1 MTVSFG
7 FDGDLKRL
15 ADYVEDVRG
24 TEVLS
29 LGRSLEIIKDL
40 GDANTVAADYEL
52 DGFVGTHAIGHAR
65 MATESDVDIAN
76 AHPYWAYPFPD
87 VAVVHNGQLTNYH
100 QWRRRLERA
109 GHRFQSECDS
119 EIIAVYLA
127 ERMAQGDSLE
137 DSMRRS
143 LGELDGVF
151 TYICVTEDALGVAKD
166 ELGAKPLVLY
176 ESDDIVAL
184 ASEEIAIRKVVDREI
199 ETYDPYEGAVMVW
212 TTLTTTYDARGLVE
226 LDGTIPKVS
235 EIDGERA
242 VLEARDLSTRKI
254 NAELRWLLYE
264 QGVKDVTILNPSAR
278 HSLGVGILTRCRV
291 TFEGSLGYFGCGLGD
306 GAEFQINGRVGW
318 SVAENMMSGVVVIE
332 SNAGSLAGAAL
343 RGGDL
348 VVKGQVG
355 ARTGI
360 DQKGGTILVLGDAGS
375 MTGFMMQRGRQII
388 CGDVGPGLGDSMYDG
403 TIYVGGKVA
412 ALGIDCVEGEWTDA
426 DTELIERKFSIYGLG
441 APPQFTKFVCGKKL
455 YNYDSLEPSERK
467 LVL

>member
-1 MTVSFG
+1 MCGIAGIIYRDGGGERMVGRDMTAMLQAMKHRGPDSTGFALYRPAAEGYVMHVKLAESNGNHDFDLAQRLVRHRSEIEGRLRSSGATITSIDRTLEHAMTVWFG

-15 ADYVEDVRG
+15 ADYVEDIRG
-24 TEVLS
+24 AEVLS

-40 GDANTVAADYEL
+40 GDAQTVASDYKL
-52 DGFVGTHAIGHAR
+52 DSYVGTHAIGHAR

-109 GHRFQSECDS
+109 GHRFQSMCDS

-143 LGELDGVF
+143 LAELDGVF

-212 TTLTTTYDARGLVE
+212 SR
-226 LDGTIPKVS
+226 
-235 EIDGERA
+235 
-242 VLEARDLSTRKI
+242 
-254 NAELRWLLYE
+254 
-264 QGVKDVTILNPSAR
+264 
-278 HSLGVGILTRCRV
+278 
-291 TFEGSLGYFGCGLGD
+291 
-306 GAEFQINGRVGW
+306 
-318 SVAENMMSGVVVIE
+318 
-332 SNAGSLAGAAL
+332 
-343 RGGDL
+343 
-348 VVKGQVG
+348 
-355 ARTGI
+355 
-360 DQKGGTILVLGDAGS
+360 
-375 MTGFMMQRGRQII
+375 
-388 CGDVGPGLGDSMYDG
+388 
-403 TIYVGGKVA
+403 
-412 ALGIDCVEGEWTDA
+412 
-426 DTELIERKFSIYGLG
+426 
-441 APPQFTKFVCGKKL
+441 
-455 YNYDSLEPSERK
+455 
-467 LVL
+467 

>member
-1 MTVSFG
+1 MCGIAGIIYRDGGGERKVGRDMTAMLQAMKHRGPDSTGYALYRPEAEGYVMHVKLAESNGHHDFDLAERLRRQRADIEGRMRSSGAAISSIDAGTSDHAMTVNFG
-7 FDGDLKRL
+7 FDGDLKQL
-15 ADYVEDVRG
+15 ADFVEDVRG

-40 GDANTVAADYEL
+40 GDAATVAADYNL
-52 DGFVGTHAIGHAR
+52 DSFVGTHAIGHAR

-151 TYICVTEDALGVAKD
+151 TYLCVTEDALGVAKD

-199 ETYDPYEGAVMVW
+199 ETYDPYEGEVLVW
-212 TTLTTTYDARGLVE
+212 TR
-226 LDGTIPKVS
+226 
-235 EIDGERA
+235 
-242 VLEARDLSTRKI
+242 
-254 NAELRWLLYE
+254 
-264 QGVKDVTILNPSAR
+264 
-278 HSLGVGILTRCRV
+278 
-291 TFEGSLGYFGCGLGD
+291 
-306 GAEFQINGRVGW
+306 
-318 SVAENMMSGVVVIE
+318 
-332 SNAGSLAGAAL
+332 
-343 RGGDL
+343 
-348 VVKGQVG
+348 
-355 ARTGI
+355 
-360 DQKGGTILVLGDAGS
+360 
-375 MTGFMMQRGRQII
+375 
-388 CGDVGPGLGDSMYDG
+388 
-403 TIYVGGKVA
+403 
-412 ALGIDCVEGEWTDA
+412 
-426 DTELIERKFSIYGLG
+426 
-441 APPQFTKFVCGKKL
+441 
-455 YNYDSLEPSERK
+455 
-467 LVL
+467 